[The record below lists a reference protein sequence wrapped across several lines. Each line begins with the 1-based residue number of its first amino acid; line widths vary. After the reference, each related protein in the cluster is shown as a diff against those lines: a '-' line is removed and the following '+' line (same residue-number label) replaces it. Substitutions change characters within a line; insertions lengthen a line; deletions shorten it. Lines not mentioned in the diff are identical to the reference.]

1 MTDLA
6 QLTSWCKKLRAVL
19 KQQLDMLE
27 SGQMR
32 TIEERGTEAQADT
45 TADTVQRLIRQI
57 NELNDLLAEED
68 EAEVE
73 EKAKG
78 QLPSA
83 I

>member
-1 MTDLA
+1 MMDLA
-6 QLTSWCKKLRAVL
+6 QLTSWCKKLRALL

-32 TIEERGTEAQADT
+32 TIEKRGTEAETDT
-45 TADTVQRLIRQI
+45 TADTVQRLIGQI
-57 NELNDLLAEED
+57 NELNELLADED
-68 EAEVE
+68 EAETE